1 MKPAAAATV
10 VIQLNQGEGKERA
23 VIVPFLNFLWLLSLF
38 QDKESD
44 KKHGIEILRVIDSNC
59 SNHYAC
65 RNSSCFV
72 FLFP

>member
-1 MKPAAAATV
+1 MKPAVAATV
-10 VIQLNQGEGKERA
+10 VIQLNQGGGKERA

-44 KKHGIEILRVIDSNC
+44 KMPGREILTALI
-59 SNHYAC
+59 ATAW
-65 RNSSCFV
+65 RNNPRFV

>member
-1 MKPAAAATV
+1 MKPDAAATV

-44 KKHGIEILRVIDSNC
+44 KKSGGEIPML
-59 SNHYAC
+59 
-65 RNSSCFV
+65 
-72 FLFP
+72 

>member
-1 MKPAAAATV
+1 MKPDVEATV

-44 KKHGIEILRVIDSNC
+44 KRPG
-59 SNHYAC
+59 
-65 RNSSCFV
+65 
-72 FLFP
+72 

>member
-1 MKPAAAATV
+1 MKPAVEATV

-44 KKHGIEILRVIDSNC
+44 KKPGRDST
-59 SNHYAC
+59 A
-65 RNSSCFV
+65 
-72 FLFP
+72 LIA